1 MVTRTPRATRSAAFN
16 AEKKKMSI
24 KHLPAS
30 ASADE
35 ICAALG
41 EDGCVVVDNVVRPE
55 VMDEVAQELRPF
67 TEKTPFG
74 PDEFSGRRT
83 RRTGGL
89 IARSAKCRDLVM
101 NPTVLGAVGKMLG
114 HATSFQL
121 HLTQVIAIGPG
132 EPAQTI
138 HRDQWAFD
146 FFPFPK
152 GYEVQ
157 CNTIWAMTDFIEE
170 NGATR
175 VIPGSNRFDDR
186 LRFTEGDTEPAEMT
200 KGSVLF
206 YTGSIYHGGG
216 ANRSKEIRT
225 GINITYNVSWLR
237 QEENQYLSVPLEIAR
252 TLPVDLLRLMGYRLG
267 AYALGYVD
275 DTRDPIEVVRP
286 DLARNGFRPVLET
299 QESASF
305 LKPQSQGSNAKD

>member
-1 MVTRTPRATRSAAFN
+1 M
-16 AEKKKMSI
+16 I

-35 ICAALG
+35 ICAALSD
-41 EDGCVVVDNVVRPE
+41 DGCVVVDNVVRPE
-55 VMDEVAQELRPF
+55 VMDEVARELRPF
-67 TEKTPFG
+67 AENTPLG
-74 PDEFSGRRT
+74 PDDFSGRRT

-89 IARSAKCRDLVM
+89 IARSPKSRELVM
-101 NPTVLGAVGKMLG
+101 HPVVLGATGKMLG

-121 HLTQVIAIGPG
+121 HLTQIISIGPG

-146 FFPFPK
+146 FFPFPR

-157 CNTIWAMTDFIEE
+157 CNTIWAMTDFTAE

-175 VIPGSNRFDDR
+175 VIPGSNHFDDK
-186 LRFTEGDTEPAEMT
+186 LRFTEADTEPAEMS

-206 YTGSIYHGGG
+206 YTGAIYHGGG

-237 QEENQYLSVPLEIAR
+237 QEENQYLSVPLDIAR

-286 DLARNGFRPVLET
+286 DLARTGFRPVLET

-305 LKPQSQGSNAKD
+305 LTTKPRASTEKSE

>member
-1 MVTRTPRATRSAAFN
+1 
-16 AEKKKMSI
+16 MSI
-24 KHLPAS
+24 QHLPAS
-30 ASADE
+30 TSADE
-35 ICAALG
+35 ICAALAD
-41 EDGCVVVDNVVRPE
+41 DGCVVVDRVVRHE
-55 VMDEVAQELRPF
+55 ILDEVANELRPF
-67 TEKTPFG
+67 AEKTPIG
-74 PDEFSGRRT
+74 ADDFSGRRT

-89 IARSAKCRDLVM
+89 VARSPKCRELVM
-101 NPTVLGAVGKMLG
+101 HPVVLGAVGKMLD

-121 HLTQVIAIGPG
+121 HLTQIISIGPG

-146 FFPFPK
+146 FFPFPR

-157 CNTIWAMTDFIEE
+157 CNTIWAMTDFTEE

-186 LRFTEGDTEPAEMT
+186 LRFTEADTEPAEMS

-216 ANRSKEIRT
+216 ANRSNETRT

-286 DLARNGFRPVLET
+286 DLARNGFRPALET

-305 LKPQSQGSNAKD
+305 LTSKSQGSRGKSE

>member
-1 MVTRTPRATRSAAFN
+1 
-16 AEKKKMSI
+16 MSI
-24 KHLPAS
+24 KHLPLS
-30 ASADE
+30 ASPDE
-35 ICAALG
+35 ICATLAD
-41 EDGCVVVDNVVRPE
+41 DGCVVVDRVVRPE
-55 VMDEVAQELRPF
+55 VMDEVATELRPF
-67 TEKTPFG
+67 TEKTPIG
-74 PDEFSGRRT
+74 ADDFSGRRT

-89 IARSAKCRDLVM
+89 VARSPKSRELVM
-101 NPTVLGAVGKMLG
+101 NPTVLGAVGQLLG

-121 HLTQVIAIGPG
+121 HLTQIISIGTG

-157 CNTIWAMTDFIEE
+157 CNTIWAMTDFTEQ

-186 LRFTEGDTEPAEMT
+186 LRFTEADTEPAEMT

-216 ANRSKEIRT
+216 ANRSNNIRT

-237 QEENQYLSVPLEIAR
+237 QEENQYLSVPIETAR

-299 QESASF
+299 QESASL

>member
-1 MVTRTPRATRSAAFN
+1 M
-16 AEKKKMSI
+16 I

-35 ICAALG
+35 ICAALAD
-41 EDGCVVVDNVVRPE
+41 DGCVVVDNVVRPE
-55 VMDEVAQELRPF
+55 VMDEVARELRPF
-67 TEKTPFG
+67 AENTPLG
-74 PDEFSGRRT
+74 PDDFSGRRT

-89 IARSAKCRDLVM
+89 IARSPKSRELVM
-101 NPTVLGAVGKMLG
+101 HPVVLGATARMLG

-121 HLTQVIAIGPG
+121 HLTQIISIGPG

-146 FFPFPK
+146 FFPFPR

-157 CNTIWAMTDFIEE
+157 CNTIWAMTDFTAE

-175 VIPGSNRFDDR
+175 VIPGSNHFDDK
-186 LRFTEGDTEPAEMT
+186 LRFTEADTEPAEMS

-237 QEENQYLSVPLEIAR
+237 QEENQYLSVPLDIAR

-286 DLARNGFRPVLET
+286 DLARAGFRPVLET

-305 LKPQSQGSNAKD
+305 LTTPLRASTQKSE